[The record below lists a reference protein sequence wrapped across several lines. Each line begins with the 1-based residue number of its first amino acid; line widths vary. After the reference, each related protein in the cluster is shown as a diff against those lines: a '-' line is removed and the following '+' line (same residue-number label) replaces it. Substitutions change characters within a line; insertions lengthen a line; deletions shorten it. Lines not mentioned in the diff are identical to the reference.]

1 MRFLLL
7 PFTGP
12 YALIIFIRNFLYDIG
27 FLKSYQVKNSI
38 GIGNLSMGGTGKTPL
53 TVYLTEWLLKNHE
66 IVYVLSR
73 GYKRTS
79 RGMVQ
84 LKESH
89 KSHEVGD
96 EPLMYKKR
104 FKNKTVQ

>member
-1 MRFLLL
+1 MAF
-7 PFTGP
+7 
-12 YALIIFIRNFLYDIG
+12 
-27 FLKSYQVKNSI
+27 
-38 GIGNLSMGGTGKTPL
+38 
-53 TVYLTEWLLKNHE
+53 KNHE
-66 IVYVLSR
+66 TVYVLSR

-104 FKNKTVQ
+104 FKNKIQVIVSKNRLYASHSVIKENPGAIMLFDDVYQHRKVITEFSIVTTPLMSFC